1 MDHSYAPAGEWVKSG
16 AEGMQGSCEVEELG
30 EGKQRENRPCV
41 GRGTQ
46 AGADPFLGFSRISP
60 PMSSCQRNPWYLLPV
75 TFLTRSLST
84 PSKYCRQRWA
94 AAEMGSGR
102 DSA

>member
-30 EGKQRENRPCV
+30 EGKQRENRPCR

-46 AGADPFLGFSRISP
+46 AGADPLLGFSRISP
-60 PMSSCQRNPWYLLPV
+60 PMSSCQSKPLVPP
-75 TFLTRSLST
+75 
-84 PSKYCRQRWA
+84 PSHISDQV
-94 AAEMGSGR
+94 SVNTIQIL
-102 DSA
+102 